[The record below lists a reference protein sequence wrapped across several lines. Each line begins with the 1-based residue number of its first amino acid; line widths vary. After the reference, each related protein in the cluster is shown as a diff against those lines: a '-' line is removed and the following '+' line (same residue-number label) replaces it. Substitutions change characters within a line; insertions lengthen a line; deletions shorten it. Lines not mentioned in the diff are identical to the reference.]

1 MINTNQSTAESFE
14 KLRSLLLEDEWEAQN
29 SLKQDVQQVRSFL
42 KDENFRERVAPIIK
56 EHLSDMQ
63 EHFPE
68 LYGDVIKETLAL
80 QTATSKEEM
89 ADALYPLIGLMISKF
104 IKDEIRQ
111 VTEKMENTFKQN
123 KFLQKVKTGFSNFIA
138 KTPLSRFFSK
148 STSKTPSIKVNEIYI
163 IQKGSGFVLAN
174 HSKNPESANKDMVAG
189 MLTAIKAF
197 GEDAIGKQS
206 EDLKTIQYDTYT
218 ITMYDLHS
226 YYFAAIVEGPIT
238 ESFKL
243 QFKEDLFLFAKEN
256 NLEDIYKK
264 NDQLSE
270 QELSNALKEL
280 ISGK

>member
-1 MINTNQSTAESFE
+1 MRNTNQSTAESFE

-29 SLKQDVQQVRSFL
+29 SIKEDVQQVRTFL

-63 EHFPE
+63 EHFPDV
-68 LYGDVIKETLAL
+68 YGEIIKETLAA
-80 QTATSKEEM
+80 QVSVSKDDM
-89 ADALYPLIGLMISKF
+89 AEALYPLIGLMISKF

-111 VTEKMENTFKQN
+111 MTEKMENTFKQN
-123 KFLQKVKTGFSNFIA
+123 KFLEKIRTRFSKFIN
-138 KTPLSRFFSK
+138 KTPLSRFFTK
-148 STSKTPSIKVNEIYI
+148 DTPVIPPIKVNEIYI

-174 HSKNPESANKDMVAG
+174 YSKDPESANKDMVAG

-206 EDLKTIQYDTYT
+206 EDLRTIQYDTYT
-218 ITMYDLHS
+218 ITMYDFHS

-238 ESFKL
+238 ESFKV
-243 QFKEDLFLFAKEN
+243 QFKEDLFLFAKKN

-270 QELSNALKEL
+270 QQLSNALKEL

>member
-1 MINTNQSTAESFE
+1 MRNTNQSTAESFE

-29 SLKQDVQQVRSFL
+29 SIKEDVQQVRTFL

-68 LYGDVIKETLAL
+68 LYGDVIKETLAQ
-80 QTATSKEEM
+80 QTSTSKEEM
-89 ADALYPLIGLMISKF
+89 AEALYPLIGLMISKF

-111 VTEKMENTFKQN
+111 ITEKMENTFQQN
-123 KFLQKVKTGFSNFIA
+123 KFLQKVKKHSLNLIS
-138 KTPLSRFFSK
+138 KTPLSKYFTK
-148 STSKTPSIKVNEIYI
+148 STSEDISIKVNEIYI

-174 HSKNPESANKDMVAG
+174 YAKDSESANKDMVAG

-206 EDLKTIQYDTYT
+206 EDLRTIQYDTYT

-238 ESFKL
+238 ERFKV
-243 QFKEDLFLFAKEN
+243 QFKEDLFLFAKKN

-270 QELSNALKEL
+270 QQLSNALKEL